1 MMRLPVL
8 EHHRPST
15 LDEALSIA
23 HADSRF
29 VAGGTDLLPKLKRR
43 QVDAQALISLGG
55 VRELQTFTQA
65 DDGSWTIG
73 AGVRLQEI
81 ARSRELRESHPALWQ
96 AAVQVASPP
105 IRSTATLG
113 GNLCVDTRCFW
124 WDQTQPWR
132 EAAGSCMKRD
142 PDVVCRV
149 APNSPRCWAVS
160 STDTAPALGV
170 LGATVRIVSRNGER
184 RIPLDALYADDGIA
198 YVTLQPGEIL
208 VAVHVP
214 APAGRSAFWKIRRRQ
229 SIDFALL
236 SAAASVSMDG
246 DTVSAARVGLGAVG
260 SCPLFP
266 ADVADALIGTTL
278 DDAAIEAAA
287 ALAAKQARPMETS
300 DLPSSWRRKV
310 LPVVVAHALR
320 EVRGDDVTDA
330 RRRYGPRVLL
340 G

>member
-8 EHHRPST
+8 QHHRPTS
-15 LDEALSIA
+15 LDEALSLA
-23 HADSRF
+23 QDGARF
-29 VAGGTDLLPKLKRR
+29 VAGGTDLLPKMKRR
-43 QVDAQALISLGG
+43 QLDAHALISLGG
-55 VRELQTFTQA
+55 VPELQAFDQA

-73 AGVRLQEI
+73 AGVSLQTLG
-81 ARSRELRESHPALWQ
+81 RRRELRESLTALWQ

-142 PDVVCRV
+142 PAIVCRV

-170 LGATVRIVSRNGER
+170 LGATVRLVSAHGSR
-184 RIPLDALYADDGIA
+184 RIPIDALYADDGIA

-208 VAVHVP
+208 VDVHVP
-214 APAGRSAFWKIRRRQ
+214 APSGRSAFWKIRRRQ

-236 SAAASVSMDG
+236 SAAASVTLSDG
-246 DTVSAARVGLGAVG
+246 VVTAARIGLGAVA
-260 SCPLFP
+260 SFP
-266 ADVADALIGTTL
+266 VFPDDAAQALLGTVL
-278 DDAAIEAAA
+278 DDAAIDAAA
-287 ALAAKQARPMETS
+287 ALTARQARPMETS
-300 DLPSSWRRKV
+300 DLPSPWRRKV
-310 LPVVVAHALR
+310 LPVAVRHALR
-320 EVRGDDVTDA
+320 EVRGDDVSAA
-330 RRRYGPRVLL
+330 RTRYGPRVLL
-340 G
+340 P